1 MHPSTGRFGQANL
14 TVVACGGTEMEIEN
28 FLHPCLLQQ
37 TLDGIR
43 GVASLRLLRLA
54 RSRVRTWKLR
64 DAKSEKSK
72 EKYKKYSVD
81 WEEEALGSECENGLY
96 ASAGRIVH
104 EKRHCDRP
112 IFGIT

>member
-1 MHPSTGRFGQANL
+1 MPFTAKTRWHPRRCQPTFAQ
-14 TVVACGGTEMEIEN
+14 
-28 FLHPCLLQQ
+28 
-37 TLDGIR
+37 
-43 GVASLRLLRLA
+43 LA